1 MLPCVPHLINIAQ
14 LGGLGRMEQR
24 GIWRAGEAVF
34 AHESEILSAFPAEP
48 AQGCARS
55 SRDTLRWP
63 QAPARLLQPS
73 LPKPLP
79 RMETLVPFGSAPER
93 VGKL

>member
-1 MLPCVPHLINIAQ
+1 
-14 LGGLGRMEQR
+14 MEQR

-34 AHESEILSAFPAEP
+34 AHESEILSTFPAEP

-55 SRDTLRWP
+55 RRDTLRWP
-63 QAPARLLQPS
+63 QAPARLFQPR

-79 RMETLVPFGSAPER
+79 RMETLVAFGPGSAPER